1 MDSSTRV
8 DRPVPATG
16 RHREES
22 GPIAF
27 TNAGDIVFLA
37 QGGTLRYFYSFG
49 GADRGFQQAGAD
61 IKTPNNGAE
70 VVAFDQSKQ
79 KLTNGTTTYRVSFR
93 NLGPGGIFFN
103 IQGGGAA

>member
-1 MDSSTRV
+1 MS
-8 DRPVPATG
+8 
-16 RHREES
+16 
-22 GPIAF
+22 F
-27 TNAGDIVFLA
+27 NNAGNIEFLA
-37 QGGTLRYFYSFG
+37 QGGVLRYRYSFG
-49 GADRGFQQAGAD
+49 GADHGFQHAGAD

-79 KLTNGTTTYRVSFR
+79 KLTDGTTTYRVSFR